1 MIRAKINQ
9 EFPHHNIIKHT
20 GDIYVAD
27 YTEQTKK
34 TECLRGTEIF
44 DNEPT
49 DIEFLVIHN
58 PSKIDVGTIVFTGE
72 SFKDRKG
79 NPKSQCETC
88 LFPYNSNNESWILF
102 AELKYTEKAENLIIA
117 INKAIQQLQK
127 TKDYYLDKSIFD
139 ESKNKCYL
147 VISLPKYKYE
157 PFPNFILDVDIIT
170 ELIENNKVILGLTNS
185 VKILDNK
192 MLDVT

>member
-27 YTEQTKK
+27 YSNQTKYELIK
-34 TECLRGTEIF
+34 RGTEIL

-49 DIEFLVIHN
+49 DIESFVIHN

-79 NPKSQCETC
+79 NLKSQCETC

-117 INKAIQQLQK
+117 TNKAIQQLQK

-147 VISLPKYKYE
+147 VISLPKYKHE
-157 PFPNFILDVDIIT
+157 PFPSFILGMDIIT
-170 ELIENNKVILGLTNS
+170 ELIENNRVILGLTNS
-185 VKILDNK
+185 VKILDDK
-192 MLDVT
+192 MLDLT